1 MSNPMEIDK
10 NPAAAESVKNAANDE
25 YKAGHYQEAVRL
37 YTQAIEMDVSNPTYY
52 SNRAAAR
59 MMLKQTEQA
68 LADCKQALALDPN
81 LLKALMRAG
90 KCNFLLGNLSEA
102 QHMYAT
108 ALNIDPTN
116 TQLLHDHKQLELV
129 NYYIEQANVYRQNQ
143 QYKLAINSIDRA
155 ASSLESSP
163 VKLKI
168 MKAELF
174 LALNEAPN
182 CTVEEM
188 RKNISE
194 VESIVNEVLRA
205 DRRNSDALALRAYV
219 LYIDGEYT
227 KASAHCA
234 EALRC
239 DPDHSKA
246 RLLRKKVLL
255 VEKQKNSGNEAVK
268 KCDYA
273 SAYSIYTSALEIDP
287 DNLLANSKLYSNR
300 ALALIKLNRLQEAIS
315 DLDKAIEADPS
326 FVRALR
332 RRADCYRKTE
342 KYEEAVRDL
351 KSALELERDNSQIKS
366 ELRTA
371 EQELKRSKRKDYYK
385 ILGVS
390 KDASESEI
398 KKAYKKLALQHHP
411 DKNCGDEE
419 AEMKFKELGEA
430 YAVLSDPTKKNRYD
444 SGLDIDGSG
453 GMDFDFGGDLDPTMF
468 FQMFMNDP
476 MGRGGFS
483 NSRGFPPQFGAQFG
497 GRRAYPGQNPHTSQ
511 FY

>member
-1 MSNPMEIDK
+1 
-10 NPAAAESVKNAANDE
+10 
-25 YKAGHYQEAVRL
+25 
-37 YTQAIEMDVSNPTYY
+37 MDPNNPTYY

-68 LADCKQALALDPN
+68 LTDCKQALALDPN

-102 QHMYAT
+102 QHMYAM

-116 TQLLHDHKQLELV
+116 AQLLTDHKQLELV
-129 NYYIEQANVYRQNQ
+129 KYYIEQANVYRQNQ

-155 ASSLESSP
+155 ASSFELSP

-168 MKAELF
+168 MKAESF
-174 LALNEAPN
+174 LALNEVPN
-182 CTVEEM
+182 ACTVEEM
-188 RKNISE
+188 RKNIAE
-194 VESIVNEVLRA
+194 VEAIVNEVLRS

-219 LYIDGEYT
+219 LYVDGDYT

-239 DPDHSKA
+239 DPDHSTA
-246 RLLRKKVLL
+246 RLLRKKVRL
-255 VEKQKNSGNEAVK
+255 VEQQKNSGNEAVK

-273 SAYSIYTSALEIDP
+273 TAYNIYTSALEIDP

-300 ALALIKLNRLQEAIS
+300 ALALMKLNRLQEAIL
-315 DLDKAIEADPS
+315 DLDKAIEGDPS

-332 RRADCYRKTE
+332 RRADCCMKTE

-351 KSALELERDNSQIKS
+351 KSASELERDNTQIKS
-366 ELRTA
+366 DLRKA

-390 KDASESEI
+390 KDASESDI

-419 AEMKFKELGEA
+419 AEIKFKEVGEA
-430 YAVLSDPTKKNRYD
+430 YTVLSDPTKKHRYD

-453 GMDFDFGGDLDPTMF
+453 GMDFDFDIGGDPSML
-468 FQMFMNDP
+468 FQMFMNDQ

-483 NSRGFPPQFGAQFG
+483 SSRGFPPQFGAQFG
-497 GRRAYPGQNPHTSQ
+497 GRRSYSGQNPRTSQ
-511 FY
+511 YF